1 MKSLAIHASPNVI
14 PTRSRFVRSTLVAFV
29 AALVLA
35 YVGALGTGAAPFAL
49 RFAYWNA
56 VILPGSMLGFV
67 VTALVRGW
75 GKLAHRRWAEIGL
88 VALAVSIPH
97 TFLVVVS
104 TALFFGIDAIT
115 LGVVANFGTAVLVLA
130 LILTMINFLVS
141 DETSDPDTSA
151 RSEGSEQCIDARGD
165 DSELPCLPP
174 LLAEKLS
181 PHLRAG
187 RLIAITAE
195 DHYLRVHTDLGHD
208 LVLMRMSDACALLPE
223 TVGARVHRSWWV
235 AKAAV
240 VLQTVDGSRMQLK
253 LHNGASAPVSRSM
266 RPIIREQGWGRS
278 EGG

>member
-1 MKSLAIHASPNVI
+1 MKSPTIHASPNAI
-14 PTRSRFVRSTLVAFV
+14 PTRRRFVRSTLVAFV
-29 AALVLA
+29 AALVFA

-56 VILPGSMLGFV
+56 VILPGSMLGLV

-97 TFLVVVS
+97 TFLVVVAS
-104 TALFFGIDAIT
+104 ALFFGIDAIT

-130 LILTMINFLVS
+130 LVLTMINFLVS
-141 DETSDPDTSA
+141 DETADPEVRSPSEVSD
-151 RSEGSEQCIDARGD
+151 QCTDASGD
-165 DSELPCLPP
+165 DRELPCLPP

-187 RLIAITAE
+187 RLIAIAAE

-208 LVLMRMSDACALLPE
+208 LILMRMSDACALLPE

-235 AKAAV
+235 ARAAV
-240 VLQTVDGSRMQLK
+240 VLQTVEGSRMQLN
-253 LHNGASAPVSRSM
+253 LHNGALAPVSRSM
-266 RPIIREQGWGRS
+266 QRIIREQGWGRS
-278 EGG
+278 ESS